1 MNKLTKIGASALAG
15 SLVAFS
21 ANAAEMSVSG
31 SASIT
36 FGDYGGDTTGNA
48 WNMGDG
54 LTFSGSGETDGG
66 LTMSVSQVIDNGTL
80 DDMSISISTDA
91 MGTITFHGKDGSS
104 ALGAVDDV
112 MPTAYEEPWFGV
124 TSPSKVDGK
133 AGADMFQYTSPSIG
147 GATVTATYNQA
158 DSAAAAGTMVN
169 SQTAFAMAMTPE
181 MLDGLTIGYA
191 TQEDD
196 STGATT
202 TTVDDTTMYAT
213 YVYGSITVGL
223 QESEGDSN
231 TDASDIESLGMAISY
246 AVSDDISI
254 SYGEHTVEWPNDST
268 KNDQESSAISASYT
282 SGGMTVAASAGTV
295 NNLNG
300 STATAND
307 LDTYEISMS
316 FAF

>member
-1 MNKLTKIGASALAG
+1 MNKYAKISASALAG

-21 ANAAEMSVSG
+21 ANAGEMSVSG
-31 SASIT
+31 SAAIT
-36 FGDYGGDTTGNA
+36 FFDYGGATSDNA
-48 WNMGDG
+48 WTMGDG
-54 LTFSGSGETDGG
+54 ITISGSGETDGG

-124 TSPSKVDGK
+124 TSPTLVNGSKGDNMLEYK
-133 AGADMFQYTSPSIG
+133 SPTVG
-147 GATVTATYNQA
+147 GATFTATYNQA
-158 DSAAAAGTMVN
+158 DSTLKE
-169 SQTAFAMAMTPE
+169 SQTAYGVVFSPE
-181 MLDGLTIGYA
+181 ALDGLTIGYA

-196 STGATT
+196 STGVTT
-202 TTVDDTTMYAT
+202 TTVDDTTMYAK

-268 KNDQESSAISASYT
+268 KNDQESSALSASYT
-282 SGGMTVAASAGTV
+282 SGGMTVSASAGTV
-295 NNLNG
+295 DNLNG